1 MWKSFLDW
9 IDAVLPPDDR
19 RAATDEHAVG
29 VAAAVMLVEVL
40 RAEPGVRAEERRVA
54 VEALRA
60 QFGLSD
66 DELGQLMALAERTAE
81 TAIDYFTFSSRIN
94 AAFDDARKIRLIEQM
109 WRVAYA
115 DGRIGGEENLV
126 MRKFADLLYI
136 HPGAYA
142 NAKMRAKAAAQVG

>member
-1 MWKSFLDW
+1 MWKSFLEWLDT
-9 IDAVLPPDDR
+9 VLPPDDR
-19 RAATDEHAVG
+19 GAAVDEHAVG

-54 VEALRA
+54 VDALRA
-60 QFGLSD
+60 QFGLSG

-94 AAFDDARKIRLIEQM
+94 AAFDDARKIQLIEHM

-142 NAKMRAKAAAQVG
+142 NAKMRAKAAAQAG

>member
-9 IDAVLPPDDR
+9 LDAVIPPDHR
-19 RAATDEHAVG
+19 RSADDAHAVD

-40 RAEPGVRAEERRVA
+40 RAEPGLRAEERRVA
-54 VEALRA
+54 IDALSD
-60 QFGLSD
+60 QFGLSG
-66 DELGQLMALAERTAE
+66 DELVQLMALAERTAE

-94 AAFDDARKIRLIEQM
+94 AAFDEARKIQLIEQM

-126 MRKFADLLYI
+126 LRKFADLLYI

-142 NAKMRAKAAAQVG
+142 NAKMRAKAAAQAG